1 MSLVNPNDLIIPN
14 TVGVITAAVKEAN
27 RHLDRYREHNS
38 QEDAK
43 NKNMSEYIREMQQIQ
58 YILQGRISEVPLEQL
73 VDKTRIASDSTRGIT
88 KEEAL
93 QNRELQAQS
102 EGINKERAYENW
114 FRE

>member
-14 TVGVITAAVKEAN
+14 TVGVITAAIKEAN
-27 RHLDRYREHNS
+27 RHLDRYREHSS

-43 NKNMSEYIREMQQIQ
+43 AKDMAEYIREMQQIHP
-58 YILQGRISEVPLEQL
+58 ILQGRVDGVPLEQL

-102 EGINKERAYENW
+102 EGINKERAYEDW
-114 FRE
+114 FRG